1 MVMTNRNGPDS
12 IAVPAQLL
20 VREVWS
26 RGDLAL
32 VDELVTDGYV
42 EYEPTRSEPV
52 RGPEALKEQVAHYR
66 QGIPDLTRTIEETLV
81 DGTRVA
87 IHYTTS
93 GTHEG
98 PLLGIDPT
106 GKEIEVDG
114 VFISHV
120 TGGRLAEGT
129 DVWDAFGLLRQLR
142 TLPEPITDREQA

>member
-1 MVMTNRNGPDS
+1 MAMTNQSESDS

-32 VDELVTDGYV
+32 VDELVTDDYV
-42 EYEPTRSEPV
+42 EYEPTRSDPI
-52 RGPEALKEQVAHYR
+52 RGPEALKERVAQYR
-66 QGIPDLTRTIEETLV
+66 QGIPDLTRTIEEALV
-81 DGTRVA
+81 DETTVA
-87 IHYTTS
+87 IHYTAT
-93 GTHEG
+93 GTHES

-106 GKEIEVDG
+106 KREIEVDG

-129 DVWDAFGLLRQLR
+129 DVWDAFGLLRQLGA
-142 TLPEPITDREQA
+142 LPEPITDRERL